1 MEDFVLVHLI
11 DWTKAKCH
19 ANRGLKRTKAKSAY
33 SLNPAIFCNLTLET
47 SLLAK

>member
-11 DWTKAKCH
+11 DWTMEKCH

-33 SLNPAIFCNLTLET
+33 SLIPGISRIFTLET
-47 SLLAK
+47 